1 MSEEFVSP
9 EMCRL
14 RQEVLRVEIAALKER
29 NENMETRMERIEAA
43 IEEVRNLQKTILY
56 AIISL
61 AILGFC
67 TLLGVLVG
75 RGIDLGWFVP

>member
-1 MSEEFVSP
+1 MSEEYVSP
-9 EMCRL
+9 EMCLL
-14 RQEVLRVEIAALKER
+14 RQKVLQVEIDALKER
-29 NENMETRMERIEAA
+29 NDSMETRMERIEAA

-61 AILGFC
+61 VILGFF
-67 TLLGVLVG
+67 TLLGVLLG